1 MEGISAAFNCRNM
14 LWRKVSTFETFI
26 DDILQI
32 YNCSCRDLV
41 HKLGTSLVES
51 FYHSTSYDELV
62 EVSVTDG
69 NDGSLGQIWI
79 ISGVH

>member
-1 MEGISAAFNCRNM
+1 MIY
-14 LWRKVSTFETFI
+14 
-26 DDILQI
+26 
-32 YNCSCRDLV
+32 YNCSCSDLV

-51 FYHSTSYDELV
+51 FYHSTSYNELV